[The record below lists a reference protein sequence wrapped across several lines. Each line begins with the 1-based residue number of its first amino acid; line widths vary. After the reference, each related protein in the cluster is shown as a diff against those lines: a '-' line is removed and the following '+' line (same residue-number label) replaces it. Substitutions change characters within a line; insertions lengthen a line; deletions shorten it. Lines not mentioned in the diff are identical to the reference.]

1 MAGGVPSQGCRQ
13 FCQNPTRKFRRGSY
27 RRDRLLAEKPYLV
40 CKRNRHPSGRRNH
53 DIFMLKA
60 RLSLSDPGSF
70 EGLLGGPRQRRE
82 PHFILPRVPPAP
94 REAVWGS
101 GPPATHLCTPDRLHA
116 PPPAFCVLEQSGRLS
131 LGRSVIRMAVRV
143 CALSFSCSRTSPR
156 GCTEE
161 RCRGCERGNMQPW
174 SPSASVHRASGHWI

>member
-82 PHFILPRVPPAP
+82 PHFMVPSPSPSAGGGLGEWP
-94 REAVWGS
+94 S
-101 GPPATHLCTPDRLHA
+101 GHTLVHPDRLHA
-116 PPPAFCVLEQSGRLS
+116 PPPAFPVLEQSGRLS

-161 RCRGCERGNMQPW
+161 RCHGCEHGDVQPW
-174 SPSASVHRASGHWI
+174 SPSASVHHASGHWI